1 MVQETRAARP
11 QLPYRSHSSRRLPPW
26 EIELI
31 VRMYE
36 EGVPVAFIAEA
47 ARVSAG
53 TVYIYL
59 REARAALAGWDG
71 LLGISDA

>member
-1 MVQETRAARP
+1 MDRKVRTRP
-11 QLPYRSHSSRRLPPW
+11 QLPYRSASTRRLPAW

-47 ARVSAG
+47 ARVSVG

-59 REARAALAGWDG
+59 REARAALAGWEA
-71 LLGISDA
+71 LLGIEDE